1 MSQEEF
7 AKILLDGKI
16 SRREAIRRLT
26 ALGLSAPVAATIA
39 ARVVP
44 ASAAPRHLVTRTTL
58 NQEAAGDGTLIVG
71 TETEIEGFDPARGI
85 ALATNR
91 VQSAIFEGM
100 VKYQPGTVD
109 LIPLLATEI
118 PTQENGGISADGL
131 SYTFKLRPGVKFSDG
146 TDFNADAVLFS
157 LRRLIDKEFEFYDA
171 ANTGGFQL
179 AGLTKVDVI
188 DPMTVKFT
196 LAAPNAAFI
205 ELSQIGSGRFVSPKA
220 IQEHPGDAL
229 SEGGVGTGPFMVKSW
244 EKNAKVELERNE
256 NYWGT
261 KPALKTLI
269 FRPIPEST
277 ARVSALLNGEVDM
290 IVVVQPDAIESIKAD
305 ANLTYEQ
312 GPSNHYWFIE
322 LYTKEGPFAD
332 KRVRQAA
339 NYAVDKEGLANDVL
353 AGSAVPATQPMP
365 AANWSYNPN
374 VVGYPYDLEKAKTLL
389 TEAGFPDGFKTK
401 MIIPTN
407 GSGMMVPVQ
416 MNEYIQGNLAEAG
429 IEVEIQSFEWVSYLG
444 VWAAGLTAETGVAN
458 QSVMS
463 SEPYFV
469 NFLLT
474 SQFIPANGG
483 FNIGYYANPD
493 VDKLLNDALATP
505 DREARKQLYWQA
517 WEKIVDDAP
526 WIFVVNDLQP
536 MAFQKKV
543 KGYLTNPAYLIDF
556 TTITIEE

>member
-1 MSQEEF
+1 MSHEEF
-7 AKILLDGKI
+7 AKILLDEKV

-26 ALGLSAPVAATIA
+26 ALGLSAPVAAAIA
-39 ARVVP
+39 ARVMP
-44 ASAAPRHLVTRTTL
+44 ASAAPAHLVTRTAL

-71 TETEIEGFDPARGI
+71 TETEIEGFDPGRGI

-118 PTQENGGISADGL
+118 PTLDNGGISEDGL
-131 SYTFKLRPGVKFSDG
+131 TYTFKLRQGVKFSDG

-157 LRRLIDKEFEFYDA
+157 LRRLIDKDFEFYDA

-196 LAAPNAAFI
+196 LSAPNAAFI
-205 ELSQIGSGRFVSPKA
+205 ELSQIGSGRYVSPKA

-229 SEGGVGTGPFMVKSW
+229 SDYGVGTGPFMVKSW
-244 EKNAKVELERNE
+244 DKNVKVELERNE

-261 KPALKTLI
+261 KPGLKTLI
-269 FRPIPEST
+269 FRPIPEPT

-290 IVVVQPDAIESIKAD
+290 IVVVQPDSIESIKAD
-305 ANLTYEQ
+305 SNLTYEQ

-322 LYTKEGPFAD
+322 LNTKEGPFAD

-374 VVGYPYDLEKAKTLL
+374 IKGYPYDPDKAKALL
-389 TEAGFPDGFKTK
+389 AEAGLPDGFKTK

-416 MNEYIQGNLAEAG
+416 MNEYIQGNLADVG
-429 IEVEIQSFEWVSYLG
+429 IDVEIQSFEWVSYLG
-444 VWAAGLTAETGVAN
+444 VWAKGLTADIGVAN

-469 NFLLT
+469 NFLLS
-474 SQFIPANGG
+474 SQFVPANGG

-505 DREARKQLYWQA
+505 DREARKQLYWKA
-517 WEKIVDDAP
+517 WEIITDDAP

-536 MAFQKKV
+536 MAFKKTV

-556 TTITIEE
+556 TTITIEA

>member
-1 MSQEEF
+1 MSHEEF

-26 ALGLSAPVAATIA
+26 MLGLSAPVAATIA
-39 ARVVP
+39 ARVMP
-44 ASAAPRHLVTRTTL
+44 ASAAPAHLVTRTAL
-58 NQEAAGDGTLIVG
+58 NQEASGNGTLIVG
-71 TETEIEGFDPARGI
+71 TETEIEGFDPGRGI

-100 VKYQPGTVD
+100 VKYKPGTVD

-118 PTQENGGISADGL
+118 PTVDNGGISADGL
-131 SYTFKLRPGVKFSDG
+131 TYTFKLQQGVKFSDG

-157 LRRLIDKEFEFYDA
+157 LRRLIDKDFEYYDK

-179 AGLTKVDVI
+179 AGLSKVDVI
-188 DPMTVKFT
+188 DPATVKFT
-196 LAAPNAAFI
+196 LSAPNAAFL

-229 SEGGVGTGPFMVKSW
+229 SDNGVGTGPFMVKSW
-244 EKNAKVELERNE
+244 DKNVKVELARND

-261 KPALKTLI
+261 KPGLQTLI
-269 FRPIPEST
+269 FRPIPEPT

-290 IVVVQPDAIESIKAD
+290 IVVVQPDSIQSIKD
-305 ANLTYEQ
+305 DSDLTYEQ

-322 LYTKEGPFAD
+322 LNTKEGPFAD

-339 NYAVDKEGLANDVL
+339 NYAVDKEGLAHDVL
-353 AGSAVPATQPMP
+353 SDSAVPATQPMP

-374 VVGYPYDLEKAKTLL
+374 IKGYPYDPDKAKALL
-389 TEAGFPDGFKTK
+389 ADAGYADGFKTK

-416 MNEYIQGNLAEAG
+416 MNEYIQGNLADVG
-429 IEVEIQSFEWVSYLG
+429 IQVDIQSFEWVSYLG
-444 VWAAGLTAETGVAN
+444 VWAKGLTADVSIAN

-469 NFLLT
+469 NFLLS
-474 SQFIPANGG
+474 SQFVPANGG

-493 VDKLLNDALATP
+493 VDKLLNDALATS

-517 WEKIVDDAP
+517 WEKITDDAP

-536 MAFQKKV
+536 MAFKTKV